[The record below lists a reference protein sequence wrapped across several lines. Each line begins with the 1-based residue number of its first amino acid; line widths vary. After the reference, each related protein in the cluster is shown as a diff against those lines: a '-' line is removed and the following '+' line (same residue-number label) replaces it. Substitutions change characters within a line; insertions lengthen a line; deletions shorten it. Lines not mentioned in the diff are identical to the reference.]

1 MSSQGSTSREERRA
15 NRQIVKIEN
24 AKELAPSKV
33 ARELYEET
41 RPRGAV
47 YCRDVVFI
55 DDESRYG
62 DLVRPM
68 VADWDELLEQLDER
82 GIFNPRCISSRA
94 KRLELI
100 ASVVED
106 LISRRVVLYDVAE
119 SKFWL
124 SLATYQVEAVRD
136 ECDREE
142 RRSRNAQRTAR
153 KRTRSL
159 VDAA

>member
-1 MSSQGSTSREERRA
+1 MSSQDSTSREERRA

-24 AKELAPSKV
+24 ATKMAPSKIV
-33 ARELYEET
+33 RELYEET
-41 RPRGAV
+41 RPRDVMHYRG
-47 YCRDVVFI
+47 VVFI
-55 DDESRYG
+55 DDAARYN
-62 DLVRPM
+62 DLVRPI
-68 VADWDELLEQLDER
+68 VVDWDELLRQLDER

-100 ASVVED
+100 TLAVED
-106 LISRRVVLYDVAE
+106 LISRDIVLYDATE

-124 SLATYQVEAVRD
+124 SYAAYQVEAVRD

-142 RRSRNAQRTAR
+142 RRSRNARRTER

-159 VDAA
+159 VSAA